1 MSKTSSKLSKE
12 SEYLKRTDPI
22 LGAIITENLP
32 PLTGNRTVYEDLL
45 SSIISQQLS
54 VKAAASIE
62 RKFLALWKGKF
73 PKEDTL
79 LNTADEK
86 LRSAGLSR
94 QKIEYMR
101 SVATHFKKN
110 KLGKKDFHSMSDQE
124 IMETLLPIKG
134 VGTWTVEML
143 LMFTI
148 KHPDVFSV
156 KDLGLVNGVC
166 RLYNLKKTKTL
177 SKRILKISEQWSPY
191 RTTASRYIW
200 RYKDAK

>member
-1 MSKTSSKLSKE
+1 MSKTRGKLSKE
-12 SEYLKRTDPI
+12 AQYLKRVDPL
-22 LGAIITENLP
+22 LGSIITENLP

-73 PKEDTL
+73 PKSSSL
-79 LNTADEK
+79 LASSDEL

-101 SVATHFKKN
+101 SVATHWIEH
-110 KLGKKDFHSMSDQE
+110 KLDKKDFHSMTDTE
-124 IMETLLPIKG
+124 IMSTLLPIKG

-166 RLYNLKKTKTL
+166 KLYNLKKTKTL
-177 SKRILKISEQWSPY
+177 SKRILKISQKWSPY

-200 RYKDAK
+200 RYKDSK